1 MIVYQEVETLIGEPF
16 GMNFSDRSINIDT
29 TIRCTLECPKCQ
41 RQGLRRQG
49 KKIPGQDIS
58 IDDFIKLTN
67 YFKKGV
73 NFCGQMSD
81 PIFHPK
87 FIDMLKYC
95 YDNNINTRIATA
107 ASHKK
112 TSWYKEAFLANKN
125 AQWV

>member
-58 IDDFIKLTN
+58 IDEIVNYNQTLEVKRNNFPDEIEGTVFKVNKIEYRNNLGLRSRSPRWAIAGKL
-67 YFKKGV
+67 
-73 NFCGQMSD
+73 
-81 PIFHPK
+81 
-87 FIDMLKYC
+87 
-95 YDNNINTRIATA
+95 
-107 ASHKK
+107 K
-112 TSWYKEAFLANKN
+112 T
-125 AQWV
+125 QQVTT